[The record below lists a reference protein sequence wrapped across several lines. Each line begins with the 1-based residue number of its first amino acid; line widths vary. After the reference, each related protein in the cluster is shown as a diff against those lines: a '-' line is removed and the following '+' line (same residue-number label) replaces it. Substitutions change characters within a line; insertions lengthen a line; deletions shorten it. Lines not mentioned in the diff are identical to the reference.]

1 MGVPSCARGWNVA
14 LAFLQVS
21 NRFEGKAV
29 LFFFFFSQ
37 GEPALVFAHSEFE
50 NLEDDELV
58 Y

>member
-29 LFFFFFSQ
+29 LFFFFSQ